1 MKASAV
7 IAEELAL
14 EGPLYGIR
22 SKASLFDLHNHDAAG
37 QFYKSLTGSFTS
49 RVSPSV
55 LALNRHGKTM
65 RIDGIDNTET
75 NIRSAHSISR

>member
-37 QFYKSLTGSFTS
+37 QF
-49 RVSPSV
+49 
-55 LALNRHGKTM
+55 
-65 RIDGIDNTET
+65 
-75 NIRSAHSISR
+75 